1 MFELRTKTPFWREP
15 LFHFLILGGLVFA
28 ADAFFASARKE
39 QIIVDQSTI
48 DYLVARQENIELR
61 DIAPSEVEDL
71 IATHVEDEILY
82 REAYKRGLNEGD
94 SRMRRNMILK
104 MRGLLVAELD
114 TPTEQQLKDFFQD
127 STERYTSEEQFQV
140 DHVFF
145 REEASIPDGL
155 LEQLDQGADFRSV
168 SERYTPTFGRSS
180 VQATRSELVEIFGRE
195 AGLSVVN
202 AKPDAWMG
210 PFSSSNGIHFVRRTG
225 LIPPQL
231 SKFEDVEPYLLMDW
245 QSEEARKLIEV
256 ELETVRDDYDV
267 LVGRE

>member
-1 MFELRTKTPFWREP
+1 MKNKTPFWREP

-61 DIAPSEVEDL
+61 DIPPSEVEDL

-114 TPTEQQLKDFFQD
+114 TPTDQQLKDFYQR
-127 STERYTSEEQFQV
+127 SRERYTSEEQFQV
-140 DHVFF
+140 DHVYF
-145 REEASIPDGL
+145 REEASVPDSL
-155 LEQLDQGADFRSV
+155 LEQLEQGADFRSV

-180 VQATRSELVEIFGRE
+180 VQATRSELAEIFGRE
-195 AGLSVVN
+195 AGLTVVN
-202 AKPDAWMG
+202 AKSDAWMG

-231 SKFEDVEPYLLMDW
+231 AKFEDVEPYLLMDW

-256 ELETVRDDYDV
+256 ELETVRNDYDV
-267 LVGRE
+267 VVERE